1 MRYFGTFSG
10 RLINETKQKVY
21 QCGEEPEYWDSF
33 YAELLNVTDEVGNV
47 YGRVFIKATQ
57 KTALRIK
64 GYIIPNNNISFDC
77 KEISDGVV
85 AGIRNVC
92 PTFVR
97 IGFGGSCEVINFQ
110 VYYNRTGRG
119 LGCIECKYRNK
130 RSDCLKNCTL
140 ERK

>member
-33 YAELLNVTDEVGNV
+33 YAELLNVTDELGNV

-57 KTALRIK
+57 KTALCIK
-64 GYIIPNNNISFDC
+64 NYIIPNNNISFDC
-77 KEISDGVV
+77 KEIKEGVV
-85 AGIRNVC
+85 VGIRNVC
-92 PTFVR
+92 STFLR
-97 IGFGGSCEVINFQ
+97 IGFGDSCEVVNFLE
-110 VYYNRTGRG
+110 YYHRMGRT
-119 LGCIECKYRNK
+119 LGCIYCKYRNK
-130 RSDCLKNCTL
+130 KSDCLKNCIL

>member
-1 MRYFGTFSG
+1 MRYFVFFIGK
-10 RLINETKQKVY
+10 LINEAKQKVY

-33 YAELLNVTDEVGNV
+33 YAELLNVTDELGNV
-47 YGRVFIKATQ
+47 YGGVFVKATQ

-64 GYIIPNNNISFDC
+64 NYIIPNNNISFDC
-77 KEISDGVV
+77 KEIKEGVV

-97 IGFGGSCEVINFQ
+97 IGFRDSCEVVNFSE
-110 VYYNRTGRG
+110 YYNRTGRS
-119 LGCIECKYRNK
+119 LGCIDCTYRNK
-130 RSDCLKNCTL
+130 KYDCLKNCTL